1 MHRESSEPRAG
12 DRRRLE
18 RAIVLEL
25 LGDDDGDRRR
35 SEAQLA
41 DQLGCEQGALDEALR
56 GLAEAGVLNTEQQLV
71 WASAAARRLDQLGL
85 IGI

>member
-12 DRRRLE
+12 DRRQLE

-25 LGDDDGDRRR
+25 LGDDDGDRRP
-35 SEAQLA
+35 EAQLA
-41 DQLGCEQGALDEALR
+41 DDLGCEQDLLSEALR
-56 GLAEAGVLNTEQQLV
+56 SLIEAGVLHAEQQAV
-71 WASAAARRLDQLGL
+71 WVSAAARRLDQLEL